1 MTTPWGVRR
10 GTTAVYSTGVEGP
23 QTAAV
28 VASTVPPRP
37 TSGSTAPPPGLA
49 TPLQFLK
56 GIGPKRAQLLAKKGL
71 ETVEDAL
78 YFVPLRHEDRTKLTP
93 LASLQPGQVATSTGV
108 IRALAPPPPGRWRV
122 PLNVRLRDES
132 GPATVVFFNA
142 RYLSRI
148 LKRDQ
153 RLVVHGKVTRYR
165 GTIVMQHPD

>member
-1 MTTPWGVRR
+1 MTTPWEIRR
-10 GTTAVYSTGVEGP
+10 GTTASYSTASGGS
-23 QTAAV
+23 QTDAV
-28 VASTVPPRP
+28 IASTVPPRS
-37 TSGSTAPPPGLA
+37 TSGSTAPPAGLA

-78 YFVPLRHEDRTKLTP
+78 YFVPLRHEDRTRLTP
-93 LASLQPGQVATSTGV
+93 LASLQPGQVVTCTGV

-122 PLNVRLRDES
+122 PLNVLLRDES
-132 GPATVVFFNA
+132 GSATVVFFNA